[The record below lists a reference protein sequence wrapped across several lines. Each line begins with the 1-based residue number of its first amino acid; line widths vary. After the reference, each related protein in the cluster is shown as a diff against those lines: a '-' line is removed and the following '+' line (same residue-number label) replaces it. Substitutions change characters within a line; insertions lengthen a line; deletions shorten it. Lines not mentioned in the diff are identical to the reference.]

1 MGKITDA
8 IVLAA
13 GKSKRYSKKKYKQ
26 HEKISGNTLVS
37 LSVEMFSVYKE
48 IRNIYIVK
56 RKEDIYR
63 FNNSKKNLFYVNG
76 GISRSKSVFNALKAI
91 HKVTSRPNN
100 VIIHDSARPIVKH
113 ADLKSL
119 LSKSSGLTT
128 GIGFGYPI
136 TNAIKKV
143 KSNLMIEED
152 INRDKLYV
160 TFTPQMFNFI
170 KIHDAYKKIISAKVD
185 IDDDLQAMR
194 FDSHKVKILL
204 SSPFNVKLT
213 YESDLTDIIKV
224 FKSI

>member
-1 MGKITDA
+1 MGKITDVV
-8 IVLAA
+8 VLAA
-13 GKSKRYSKKKYKQ
+13 GKSKRYSKEKYKQ

-37 LSVEMFSVYKE
+37 LSIKMFSVYRE

-56 RKEDIYR
+56 RKEDIYKLS
-63 FNNSKKNLFYVNG
+63 NSNKNIFYVNG
-76 GISRSKSVFNALKAI
+76 GVSRSKSVFNALKSIYKAS
-91 HKVTSRPNN
+91 SRPSN

-128 GIGFGYPI
+128 GIGFGYPL
-136 TNAIKKV
+136 TNAVKKV
-143 KSNLMIEED
+143 KSNLIIEED
-152 INRDKLYV
+152 VDRKNLYV

-170 KIHDAYKKIISAKVD
+170 KIYNAYKKIISAKVD

-194 FDSHKVKILL
+194 FDSHKVKIML

-213 YESDLTDIIKV
+213 YKSDLTDITKV